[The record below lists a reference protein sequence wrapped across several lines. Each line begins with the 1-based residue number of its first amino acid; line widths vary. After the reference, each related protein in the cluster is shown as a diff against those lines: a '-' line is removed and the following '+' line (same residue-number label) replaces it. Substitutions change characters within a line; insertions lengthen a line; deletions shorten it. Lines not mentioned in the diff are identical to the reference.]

1 MKIFKLAVLAAMT
14 LIGNTSYAAA
24 LSESVNGFSR
34 AYFATLNHDENIF
47 YSPYSIAAALSL
59 VANGATGDTQRE
71 ILSALHADSL
81 ENLNAEFKN
90 FRSTIAENYS
100 GTNILRDANL
110 ILVNKNF
117 IGNGVNPSFKN
128 SARNIYGAEIRAAD
142 FAGNLN
148 GEKKKIAVWIDKK
161 TNHFLP
167 NYQSSANSATVVDLL
182 NVVYFKGTWNFP
194 FDAESTADKNFTN
207 RDGSTASVKMMRKT
221 FDHEI
226 SYAENDSFKGI
237 EIPYKNS
244 AAAMYVI
251 LPKSDSN
258 LKIAD
263 KLDAENF
270 IAQIAAAPK
279 FNGEVSVWLPKF
291 ELDIKNNL
299 VDDLK
304 AIGIERAFSN
314 DAEFFNLVQN
324 VQLKIDSATHQAK
337 IRVDESGTEAAAVTE
352 FTFET
357 TAMPPQYRKFVE
369 FHADRPFFFVIRD
382 VESGV
387 NLFTGVVNHL
397 D

>member
-1 MKIFKLAVLAAMT
+1 MKIFKLAILAVMIFMSNIA
-14 LIGNTSYAAA
+14 NAAA
-24 LSESVNGFSR
+24 LSESVGSFSR
-34 AYFATLNHDENIF
+34 AYYATLNHDENIF
-47 YSPYSIAAALSL
+47 YSPYSLAAALSL

-71 ILSALHADSL
+71 ILNALHA
-81 ENLNAEFKN
+81 ENLDALNAEFKN
-90 FRSTIAENYS
+90 FRSTVAKNYS
-100 GTNILRDANL
+100 GENILRDASL

-117 IGNGVNPSFKN
+117 IGNGVNPDFKN
-128 SARNIYGAEIRAAD
+128 SAKNIFGATIRAAD

-148 GEKKKIAVWIDKK
+148 GEKAKITAWIDRK

-182 NVVYFKGTWNFP
+182 NVVYFKGAWNFP
-194 FDAESTADKNFTN
+194 FEENATAEKNFKN

-226 SYAENDSFKGI
+226 AYAENDTFKGI

-251 LPKSDSN
+251 LPKDGAD

-263 KLDAENF
+263 APDAENF
-270 IAQIAAAPK
+270 VAQIAKTPE

-291 ELDIKNNL
+291 ELDIKVNL

-304 AIGIERAFSN
+304 KIGIERAFSN
-314 DAEFFNLVQN
+314 AAEFFNLVQN

-337 IRVDESGTEAAAVTE
+337 IRVDESGTESAAVTE
-352 FTFET
+352 FSFRT
-357 TAMPPQYRKFVE
+357 TAAAPGYRKFAE

-387 NLFTGVVNHL
+387 NLFTGVVNNL
-397 D
+397 K